1 MYADM
6 QPYLNTVTSSIL
18 ARGLG
23 NWLSDQFALPASDP
37 STWAEKF
44 VSCVQD
50 RTLILDPATC
60 DMSPPLYLIVDNIRH
75 MVLVVENNQD
85 AEGYLDCFPM
95 QHARLQPA
103 IEATHWEL
111 VLRFTDSEEED
122 RNVSFNKS
130 RSTISWV
137 GRHLRGVRFRLR
149 ARPGNLM

>member
-1 MYADM
+1 MYTDM

-23 NWLSDQFALPASDP
+23 NWLSDQFALPASGP

-50 RTLILDPATC
+50 CTLILDPVTC

-75 MVLVVENNQD
+75 MVLIVKNNQN

-95 QHARLQPA
+95 QHVRLQPA

-122 RNVSFNKS
+122 RNVSFNKL
-130 RSTISWV
+130 RSTI
-137 GRHLRGVRFRLR
+137 L
-149 ARPGNLM
+149 